1 MISRDMEQEKLRHA
15 KSSGTSIA
23 EKNIFEYFQCDP
35 NPNQNRIGRASRYIA
50 YIHLHLPKYT

>member
-23 EKNIFEYFQCDP
+23 EKTFSSTFNVI
-35 NPNQNRIGRASRYIA
+35 RIRIRIESVEPADI
-50 YIHLHLPKYT
+50 